1 MSFKCK
7 VFYANI
13 GIIGEFMY
21 IPSPIFINSMHD
33 GFFKGNTVTTNLF
46 NLMVFE
52 YLNTICFDIGSNALL
67 YLNILPLVRR

>member
-52 YLNTICFDIGSNALL
+52 YHLF
-67 YLNILPLVRR
+67 